1 MDSKTPFCDRLKTKK
16 DHLRSFFIR
25 HITYGGRPDVCHP
38 DDFRMVCLPVFYHD
52 SAAFRLP
59 YGWGQVCAL
68 HGAAAVL
75 VCACVRVSAA
85 VPVCACERVAAAGA
99 AEPDGQQLF
108 LPAAEAVVV
117 PDDDNDVFHNRS
129 GARPSLRPQAM
140 GSIKF

>member
-38 DDFRMVCLPVFYHD
+38 DDFRMVCLPVFCHD
-52 SAAFRLP
+52 SAAFQLL

-68 HGAAAVL
+68 HGAE
-75 VCACVRVSAA
+75 A
-85 VPVCACERVAAAGA
+85 VPVCACERVAAAEA
-99 AEPDGQQLF
+99 AEPDGQQPF
-108 LPAAEAVVV
+108 LPAAEAVVE

-129 GARPSLRPQAM
+129 GIRPFLRPQAM